1 MSSRPYHDGH
11 TGIGLAR
18 GLAAV
23 ARSQM
28 HSGEIPV
35 FRRDGSGY
43 LAYCLCPLLST
54 LGHDTLA
61 IFDPTSRLFDRS
73 VAAFLPPMHRLPAL
87 ATATM
92 VRRKIRDFLAWQQHP
107 DGRWS
112 FFGRSSGLSPDA
124 ATTACA
130 ATVILESQP
139 PEAPDPWDKPP
150 PPAAPKS
157 WKRHVD
163 ALDLYRAADGRYFTY
178 IDPHGRGYS
187 SITPEGLPRSGFD
200 RVVNAHVLRFLALAG
215 EDTRDLRTYLMAEAE
230 AGDFRVGSPD
240 HPNPLA
246 FFHAVARA
254 WHQAELPGLEDLA
267 ELLVPR
273 ILDLQHLEGDF
284 GGPLSTA
291 LAILALADL
300 DCRDEHLLLAGAA
313 LADQATAGATW
324 GYESYLGQG
333 SGSASF
339 TTCASLAA
347 LARVLGTFGTLEPS
361 ADITSFDNLPAAP
374 DVHLG
379 FGGP

>member
-1 MSSRPYHDGH
+1 MSTAPFRSEH
-11 TGIGLAR
+11 TGLGLAHA
-18 GLAAV
+18 LAAI

-35 FRRDGSGY
+35 FRRDAAGY

-54 LGHDTLA
+54 LGHDALA
-61 IFDPTSRLFDRS
+61 LFDPTSRLFDRS
-73 VAAFLPPMHRLPAL
+73 IAAILPSVHRIPAL

-92 VRRKIRDFLAWQQHP
+92 VRRKIRGFLAWQQQA

-130 ATVILESQP
+130 AAVLLESLP
-139 PEAPDPWDKPP
+139 VEPPDPWDAP
-150 PPAAPKS
+150 PPAPAPRP
-157 WKRHVD
+157 WRRHVE
-163 ALDLYRAADGRYFTY
+163 ALGRHRAADGRYFTFL
-178 IDPHGRGYS
+178 DPHGRGYS
-187 SITPEGLPRSGFD
+187 SITPEGLPRGGFD

-215 EDTRDLRTYLMAEAE
+215 EDTDELRAYLLAEVE
-230 AGDFRVGSPD
+230 AGDFRTGSTD

-254 WHQAELPGLEDLA
+254 WRQPELPDRERLA

-273 ILDLQHLEGDF
+273 IFELQSPDGDF

-300 DCRDEHLLLAGAA
+300 DSEDDRLLLAGAA
-313 LADQATAGATW
+313 LTAQATSGATW
-324 GYESYLGQG
+324 GYESYLRQG

-339 TTCASLAA
+339 STCLSLAA
-347 LARVLGTFGTLEPS
+347 LGRLLS
-361 ADITSFDNLPAAP
+361 I
-374 DVHLG
+374 
-379 FGGP
+379 FGGLEIEKTKKPSSDL